1 MRLLRL
7 VACAASA
14 WLGGLLAATAGEE
27 LKCAAQYTL
36 EEQLILEWAALGGD
50 PHAQYAVAQCAF
62 PDNAGALSDVERLYA
77 LKWLIVATCDASESE
92 ALVERDRMTRRLKD
106 SAKLS
111 FRRFGGLTEEEKLN
125 RREKRF
131 VEFRDHRYDKL
142 NERYEALQAR
152 VSEADRAQ
160 ARAAL
165 ADQFAR
171 LGAIGL
177 IRLGELAACPNF
189 GASKTFSAAVWSA
202 AAEAWNESGAGAVYG
217 HSAARDWSIAAESE
231 KRMKAL
237 SARERRVAEAEKA
250 SLLKTQ
256 PASIARLEQQAAL
269 GRLDGLG
276 AAAHAQE
283 QGAPRRSLTTAVQ
296 YALEALGFLDFVNG
310 PDNDYGP
317 STIEAA
323 RKAQAHYG
331 GEPTRWLSHE
341 ESRRLICDAAT
352 KKDDPVSY
360 YHVALMYAQG
370 WGYPQDL
377 PRARFAVDRARG
389 ILEARLAGADELP
402 AWKQAAYPKFRGE
415 IDAAQASVEA
425 ALAAIPAGLA
435 SAAVSEATLCR

>member
-7 VACAASA
+7 VAFAASVWLGGHVAASA
-14 WLGGLLAATAGEE
+14 GEE
-27 LKCAAQYTL
+27 IKCAAQYTL

-62 PDNAGALSDVERLYA
+62 PDGVGALDDAERLYA

-92 ALVERDRMTRRLKD
+92 ALAERDRMTRRLKD
-106 SAKLS
+106 NANLS

-131 VEFRDHRYDKL
+131 VEFRDNRYDKL
-142 NERYEALQAR
+142 NERYETLQAR
-152 VSEADRAQ
+152 VSEVDRAR
-160 ARAAL
+160 ARATL
-165 ADQFAR
+165 ADQFSR

-189 GASKTFSAAVWSA
+189 GATKTFSAAVWSA
-202 AAEAWNESGAGAVYG
+202 AAEAWEASGAGAVYG

-231 KRMKAL
+231 RRMKAL
-237 SARERRVAEAEKA
+237 SARERRAAEAEKA

-269 GRLDGLG
+269 GRLDGM
-276 AAAHAQE
+276 AHAAHASA

-296 YALEALGFLDFVNG
+296 YALEALGFLEFVNG

-317 STIEAA
+317 TTIEAA
-323 RKAQAHYG
+323 RRAQAHYG
-331 GEPTRWLSHE
+331 VEPTRWLSHE

-360 YHVALMYAQG
+360 YHVGLMFAQG

-377 PRARFAVDRARG
+377 QRARFAMNRAG
-389 ILEARLAGADELP
+389 AALEARLAAANELP
-402 AWKQAAYPKFRGE
+402 AWKQTEYPKFRGQIE
-415 IDAAQASVEA
+415 AAQASIDA
-425 ALAAIPAGLA
+425 SLAAAPAGA
-435 SAAVSEATLCR
+435 SAASVSEATLCR